1 MGDLQTIREILGWC
15 AVINIGI
22 LLIAA
27 LILLVA
33 KRPIMSIHARVWDL
47 SEEELPRIYFQF
59 LAQYKILIWIF
70 NITPYFALTLVD

>member
-1 MGDLQTIREILGWC
+1 MEDLQTIREVLGWC

-22 LLIAA
+22 LLFAA
-27 LILLVA
+27 LFLLVA
-33 KRPIMSIHARVWDL
+33 KRPIKAIHARVWDL

-59 LAQYKILIWIF
+59 LAQYKTLIWIF